1 MISIEETA
9 LRGSD
14 CLLGWNIRGKATFEH
29 AKDIIEENSSVGP
42 QCTSVSGSLGPIC
55 AIDQRTLDT
64 FDTRQPAGT
73 PAGEIFWPLGTSH
86 APTNAGVIHTI
97 FLRNQT
103 TSLPFEEKP

>member
-14 CLLGWNIRGKATFEH
+14 CLLGWYIRGKASFWH
-29 AKDIIEENSSVGP
+29 AKDNIEENPLVGD

-73 PAGEIFWPLGTSH
+73 PAGEIY
-86 APTNAGVIHTI
+86 
-97 FLRNQT
+97 
-103 TSLPFEEKP
+103 